1 MAKFCG
7 KCGTKLDE
15 TTGLCP
21 KCDADKLNKQTE
33 LPKSVEEPKPKQDMV
48 SEPKKPLS
56 KKEAKKQRKADK
68 KAAKKNKKAQKKAA
82 KKAKKKEKWAKLSM
96 WQKVKKVFIKLLM
109 MGILVALLGCVAIG
123 GLSYCGFIH
132 VPFADKIIKSIGLN
146 TDSGG
151 SVDEYRVNAPDAK
164 SYYEDNSNIIAEI
177 NVCDSNDVLTEEK
190 VYTDLVGRGFDSYQI
205 TTEYTMEGK
214 YSEAT
219 EISDSSSEMHP
230 IYQTYYVSSKGELWT
245 IFVIN
250 DAIMANPVSYNIESG
265 RDIQVIISES
275 EIITSYDSSTGKFY
289 ETIPDDG
296 ALDILVVDKIDAK
309 TLDFLTIGEIDSYE

>member
-15 TTGLCP
+15 ATGLCP
-21 KCDADKLNKQTE
+21 NCDADKLNKQTE
-33 LPKSVEEPKPKQDMV
+33 LPESVEESKPKQDMA
-48 SEPKKPLS
+48 SEPEKLLS

-68 KAAKKNKKAQKKAA
+68 KAAKKDNQSQKKAA

-109 MGILVALLGCVAIG
+109 MGILVVFFGCVAIG
-123 GLSYCGFIH
+123 GLSYCGIIH
-132 VPFADKIIKSIGLN
+132 VPFADAIIRSIGLN

-151 SVDEYRVNAPDAK
+151 SVDEYRVDAPDAQ

-177 NVCDSNDVLTEEK
+177 NVYDSNEVLTEEET
-190 VYTDLVGRGFDSYQI
+190 YTELVGRGFDSYQI

-219 EISDSSSEMHP
+219 GISDSSSTMHP
-230 IYQTYYVSSKGELWT
+230 IYQTYYVSSNGELWT

-250 DAIMANPVSYNIESG
+250 DAIMANPVSFNIQSG
-265 RDIQVIISES
+265 LSVQVIISEKDTV
-275 EIITSYDSSTGKFY
+275 TSYNSTVNKFF
-289 ETIPDDG
+289 ETIPDAS
-296 ALDILVVDKIDAK
+296 ALIVITVDKIDAEK
-309 TLDFLTIGEIDSYE
+309 LERLTIGEIEKYV